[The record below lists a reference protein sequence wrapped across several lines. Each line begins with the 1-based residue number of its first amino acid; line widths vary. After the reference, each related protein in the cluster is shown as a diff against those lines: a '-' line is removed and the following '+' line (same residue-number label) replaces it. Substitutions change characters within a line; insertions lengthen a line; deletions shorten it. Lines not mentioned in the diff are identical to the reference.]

1 MWQRRYKMPAMI
13 DRFPMLDELEAGLLA
28 LDAGHLR
35 RRRRVVNSPQAVH
48 LDVDG
53 KHLLNFCGND
63 YLGLANDVR
72 LRAAV
77 QAGVDAYGVGS
88 GASHLVCGHQLPHE
102 QLEQRFAAWLG
113 LPAALGF
120 ATGYMANLGVI
131 TALMGR
137 GDAVF
142 ADKLNHASLNDACV
156 LSRADFRRFA
166 HNDLAALENLLAAST
181 ARRKLIA
188 VDAVYSMDGD
198 MAPLPALLALAER
211 YDAWLYVDDAHGFG
225 VLGGGRGS
233 LAHCGLRSPRLIYL
247 ATLGK
252 AAGVAGALVAAETA
266 VIEWL
271 INKAHT
277 AIYTTA
283 APAAIAQA
291 ACTSLS
297 VMAAEG
303 WRRERLQAH
312 ITQLREGLHASRY
325 ALLPSESAIQPIV
338 VSNSEQALRL
348 SQQLWERG
356 IWVAAIRP
364 PTVATARLRVTLSAA
379 HETTDVA
386 ALLDALLELDG
397 N

>member
-1 MWQRRYKMPAMI
+1 
-13 DRFPMLDELEAGLLA
+13 MLDELEAGLLA

-35 RRRRVVNSPQAVH
+35 RRRRVVSSPQAAR
-48 LDVDG
+48 LEVDG
-53 KHLLNFCGND
+53 KQLLNFCGND

-77 QAGVDAYGVGS
+77 LAGVEAYGVGS

-102 QLEQRFAAWLG
+102 QLEQQFAAWLG
-113 LPAALGF
+113 MPAALGF

-166 HNDLAALENLLAAST
+166 HNDLVALENLLAAST

-225 VLGGGRGS
+225 VLGDGRGS
-233 LAHCGLRSPRLIYL
+233 VAHWGLRSPRLIYL

-252 AAGVAGALVAAETA
+252 AAGAAGALVAAETA

-271 INKAHT
+271 INRAHT

-291 ACTSLS
+291 ACASLS

-312 ITQLREGLHASRY
+312 IAQLREGLHASRY

-386 ALLDALLELDG
+386 ALLAALLELDG

>member
-1 MWQRRYKMPAMI
+1 
-13 DRFPMLDELEAGLLA
+13 MLDELEAGLLA

-35 RRRRVVNSPQAVH
+35 RRRRVVSSPQAAR
-48 LDVDG
+48 LEVDG

-72 LRAAV
+72 LRVAV
-77 QAGVDAYGVGS
+77 QAGVEAYGVGS

-113 LPAALGF
+113 LPVALGF

-166 HNDLAALENLLAAST
+166 HNDLAALEHLLAAST

-233 LAHCGLRSPRLIYL
+233 LAHWGLRSPRLIYL

-291 ACTSLS
+291 ACASLS

-312 ITQLREGLHASRY
+312 IAQLREGLRTSRY

-386 ALLDALLELDG
+386 ALLAALLELDG